1 MIKKLLCLLAASAN
15 FVTVLLVANVA
26 IAATQ
31 IDDASL
37 LSVNRSTLQL
47 VNLNVISPSLNI
59 VQQSNNILLD
69 HLGCS
74 CAVCTRGTNTT
85 SSNI

>member
-1 MIKKLLCLLAASAN
+1 MIKKLLRLLAASAN
-15 FVTVLLVANVA
+15 FVAVLLVANVA

-31 IDDASL
+31 IDNASL
-37 LSVNRSTLQL
+37 PSVDSSKSQL
-47 VNLNVISPSLNI
+47 VNLNVVSPSLKI
-59 VQQSNNILLD
+59 VQQSDNILLD

-74 CAVCTRGTNTT
+74 CAVCTQGINTT